1 MVTGKNITA
10 RRLLVVDDEAVQR
23 LMIETAATRAGFVA
37 DGAASLDAAIAR
49 VSEAA
54 YDVVVL
60 DLGLRKNDG
69 VELLRRLCE
78 STSDPVVVFVSGY
91 DERVRLAAARLAM
104 SLGLRVAGTLGKP
117 VPLDQLTALLRSVP
131 QQVSVRPPQ
140 HADEIDPGMLA
151 AAIEHGEM
159 TCAFQPKVTLQGR
172 KLVGV
177 EALARW
183 HSPTLGHVP
192 PSLFIPV
199 AERAGLIDRLTWC
212 VLDQALAAFRPWR
225 TASPGMTLAV
235 NLSPLSLTDLSLPE
249 RISDALARADVP
261 ASSLV
266 LEVTEGALM
275 ADGVAAANI
284 LTRLRIRDVKL
295 SIDDFGTGH
304 SSLLSLMRLPFSEL
318 KIDQSFV
325 RACPTD
331 PEAPKMIRAIVSVAR
346 ELDLNLVAEGIETE
360 SVAHLVELLGCRVGQ
375 GYLFAPPLTGAA
387 LGARLRDDVWP
398 EAAD

>member
-1 MVTGKNITA
+1 
-10 RRLLVVDDEAVQR
+10 
-23 LMIETAATRAGFVA
+23 
-37 DGAASLDAAIAR
+37 
-49 VSEAA
+49 
-54 YDVVVL
+54 
-60 DLGLRKNDG
+60 
-69 VELLRRLCE
+69 
-78 STSDPVVVFVSGY
+78 
-91 DERVRLAAARLAM
+91 
-104 SLGLRVAGTLGKP
+104 
-117 VPLDQLTALLRSVP
+117 
-131 QQVSVRPPQ
+131 
-140 HADEIDPGMLA
+140 
-151 AAIEHGEM
+151 
-159 TCAFQPKVTLQGR
+159 
-172 KLVGV
+172 
-177 EALARW
+177 
-183 HSPTLGHVP
+183 
-192 PSLFIPV
+192 
-199 AERAGLIDRLTWC
+199 
-212 VLDQALAAFRPWR
+212 
-225 TASPGMTLAV
+225 
-235 NLSPLSLTDLSLPE
+235 
-249 RISDALARADVP
+249 
-261 ASSLV
+261 
-266 LEVTEGALM
+266 LM